1 MKLPRRNVLQ
11 LAAGAAALPALPHIA
26 SALDYPTRPV
36 RMVVGFAPGT
46 GPDII
51 ARLLAQQLSDRLGQQ
66 VVIDN
71 RPGAGTNIATEVVVH
86 APPDGYTLLLI
97 TGVNTVNATLYH
109 NLNFDFIREIAP
121 VAGLASG
128 QFVMVVTPSFPAKSV
143 PEFIA
148 YAEAN
153 PGKINMASVGV
164 GTAGHV
170 FGELFEMM
178 AGVDLLHVPYRGN
191 FYPHLLSGQMQVSF
205 VNVASSIEFI
215 RAGKLRA
222 LAVTTAERSD
232 LLPDIPTINEFVPGY
247 EASGW
252 YGIGAPWPTHKDIVG
267 KLNTEINAVLA
278 DPKFRGKLAEFGNS
292 PLAMTP
298 SQLAK
303 FMADDIEKWAKVIKF
318 ANIEP
323 Q

>member
-1 MKLPRRNVLQ
+1 MKLPRRNFLH
-11 LAAGAAALPALPHIA
+11 LAAGAAALPVLSRAA
-26 SALDYPTRPV
+26 SALDYPMRPV

-51 ARLLAQQLSDRLGQQ
+51 VRLLAQRLSARLGQQ

-86 APPDGYTLLLI
+86 APPDGYTLLVI

-121 VAGLASG
+121 IAGLASA

-148 YAEAN
+148 YAKAN

-170 FGELFEMM
+170 FGELFKMM
-178 AGVDLLHVPYRGN
+178 AGVDLLHVPYRNN
-191 FYPHLLSGQMQVSF
+191 FYPDLLSGQMQVAF
-205 VNVASSIEFI
+205 ANVASSIEFI

-232 LLPDIPTINEFVPGY
+232 LLPDLPTINEFVPDY

-252 YGIGAPWPTHKDIVG
+252 YGIGAPWHTHDDIVR

-278 DPKFRGKLAEFGNS
+278 DPTFRAKLAEFGNT
-292 PLAMTP
+292 PLVMTP
-298 SQLAK
+298 SQLEK
-303 FMADDIEKWAKVIKF
+303 FMADDIDKWAKVIKF
-318 ANIEP
+318 ANIKPE
-323 Q
+323 